1 MTKEPTNFFLKII
14 YNIWKKIDK
23 DDVLRE
29 DEQLAFDI
37 FKIALNDNDNIR
49 VLNTEISGKKYIIPK
64 TYYQDRDTSTCIIL
78 NSYVNKIT
86 IVNHQYKYDV
96 SIPIKTI
103 GIMENM
109 FNDKIQE
116 ERDAMEKE
124 ILKNNIES
132 LSIVLQ
138 NFKNK

>member
-78 NSYVNKIT
+78 NSYANKIT